1 MSKILVMTD
10 LHLTVPPETIIGLD
24 PGARLAQGLTHA
36 ARHHADADRLILMG
50 DLTHHGQA
58 AQYDRLAGL
67 LTDLPWPVTLMI
79 GNHDRRDV
87 FRTAFP
93 EVPTDANGH
102 VQNIIDLPD
111 IRLICLDT
119 VDEAAEIEHS
129 GRLCPA
135 RMGWLQAA
143 LDTAPDH
150 GAIVFMHH
158 PPVVTGF
165 TGMDEIGLSNQA
177 EIRAAMHDH
186 PALRHVFAGH
196 VHRTI
201 SASMGRV
208 PVAIFKG
215 TCHQMPMCLG
225 QPDHSLSVDEPAAY
239 GIIIAGPRDIVVH
252 SEDFTL
258 PPQTVQSF

>member
-10 LHLTVPPETIIGLD
+10 LHLTEPPETIIGLD
-24 PGARLAQGLTHA
+24 PGARLAEGLAHA
-36 ARHHADADRLILMG
+36 ARHHPDADRLILTG
-50 DLTHHGQA
+50 DLTHHGRA
-58 AQYDRLAGL
+58 AQYARLAAL
-67 LTDLPWPVTLMI
+67 LADLPWPVTLMI
-79 GNHDRRDV
+79 GNHDRRAL
-87 FRTAFP
+87 FRAAFP
-93 EVPTDANGH
+93 KAAVDADGH
-102 VQNIIDLPD
+102 VQSIIDLPD

-119 VDEAAEIEHS
+119 VDEEARVAHS

-135 RMGWLQAA
+135 RMAWLQAA

-158 PPVVTGF
+158 PPVDTGF
-165 TGMDEIGLSNQA
+165 TGMDDIGVSNQA
-177 EIRAAMHDH
+177 QIRAAMQAH
-186 PALRHVFAGH
+186 PRLRHVIAGH

-225 QPDHSLSVDEPAAY
+225 EADHSLSVDEPAAY
-239 GIIIAGPRDIVVH
+239 GIIMAGPSDVVVH

-258 PPQTVQSF
+258 PHQATQSF